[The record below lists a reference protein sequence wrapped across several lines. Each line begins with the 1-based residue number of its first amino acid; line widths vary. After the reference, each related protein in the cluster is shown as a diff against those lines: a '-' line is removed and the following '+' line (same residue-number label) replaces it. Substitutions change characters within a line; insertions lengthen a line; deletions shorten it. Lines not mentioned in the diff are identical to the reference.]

1 MRRFVIL
8 VSLVALS
15 MSACASSG
23 EPEPSIDEELTL
35 PPTSDPMATFRAKS
49 PGPVGGSVTGT
60 LGFDD
65 IEGGC
70 AFLQAGDGTRYE
82 VIYPDGWT
90 LDRMAGVLRGPA
102 GEVVGAGQSFKV
114 HGSIAS
120 DRSSICQIGPIFV
133 ATEVQ
138 IDPR

>member
-1 MRRFVIL
+1 MRRFAIL
-8 VSLVALS
+8 VSLMALS
-15 MSACASSG
+15 MTACAGSG
-23 EPEPSIDEELTL
+23 DPDPSIDDEFTL
-35 PPTSDPMATFRAKS
+35 PTTSDPLATFRAKS
-49 PGPVGGSVTGT
+49 AGPVVGSVTGT

-70 AFLQAGDGTRYE
+70 AFLQAADGARYE
-82 VIYPDGWT
+82 VIYPDDWS
-90 LDRMAGVLRGPA
+90 LDRTSGALRGPA
-102 GEVVGAGQSFKV
+102 GEVVGVGEPLTV
-114 HGSIAS
+114 RGSIAT